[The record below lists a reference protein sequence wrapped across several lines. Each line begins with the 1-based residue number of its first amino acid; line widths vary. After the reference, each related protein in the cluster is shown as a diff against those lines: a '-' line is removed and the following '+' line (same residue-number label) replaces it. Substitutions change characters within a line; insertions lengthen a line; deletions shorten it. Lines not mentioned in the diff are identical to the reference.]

1 MSEAMVAEFTKRA
14 ASLSNEETI
23 FVISILLEKLKAPA
37 TATTKNSSLDNIFNL
52 ADKLHLNSA
61 GKSWTREE
69 LYDR

>member
-23 FVISILLEKLKAPA
+23 FVISILLEKLKTPA
-37 TATTKNSSLDNIFNL
+37 TATTRNGSLDNIFNL

-61 GKSWTREE
+61 GKSWAREE

>member
-1 MSEAMVAEFTKRA
+1 MSEAMLAEFTKRA
-14 ASLSNEETI
+14 ASLSKEETI
-23 FVISILLEKLKAPA
+23 FVISILLEKLKTPA
-37 TATTKNSSLDNIFNL
+37 TATTKNGSLDSLFNL

>member
-23 FVISILLEKLKAPA
+23 FVISILLEKLKTPA
-37 TATTKNSSLDNIFNL
+37 TATTRNGSLDNIFNL
-52 ADKLHLNSA
+52 ADRLHLSSA
-61 GKSWTREE
+61 GKAWTREE